1 MFNLQTALQPW
12 NLKELTL
19 AELKDCLSEIRL
31 KNLADMSP
39 EIGVRELLVMAL
51 DRGWVLERHTGMF
64 RVQVSLDL
72 KSRVQ
77 YMRDQTEF
85 RKNNTIDP
93 QSVMYLSGKL
103 MAFDQ
108 VLEAIVEEARENAQP

>member
-19 AELKDCLSEIRL
+19 ADLKERLSEIRL
-31 KNLADMSP
+31 KNLADMPP

-93 QSVMYLSGKL
+93 GSVMYLSGKL

-108 VLEAIVEEARENAQP
+108 VLEAITEEARENANV